1 MKKIFNFT
9 ELAYH
14 LRSNNR
20 LERHTTK
27 SPNDGNETISHLTRK
42 IWKLFPE
49 ESEEI
54 DSLSI

>member
-1 MKKIFNFT
+1 MKNIFNFT
-9 ELAYH
+9 EPAYH
-14 LRSNNR
+14 LRSNNW
-20 LERHTTK
+20 LERHNTK

-42 IWKLFPE
+42 IWNLFPE